1 MSYIEPIKSND
12 CVAIEIGCLILHG
25 TILTLLES
33 PSMPCI
39 TFINELT
46 ALPNVIVM
54 LSFLEMY
61 RVTRNLFWVR
71 LLLLCQPVLLDPF
84 NVLSGAIQYD
94 KMRNELW
101 IRSVTASLNIISYGV
116 LTLYWSM

>member
-54 LSFLEMY
+54 LSFFEMY